1 MKIWLV
7 FVVGGVTIVCICD
20 LLLLGI
26 LGLVAVMDYRC
37 FKVRN
42 SAIAMIL
49 IIAFIRMVLIDLSIY
64 DLIKRGVICVILVL
78 MYFGVGYSLEI
89 LDLKRYRVGKT
100 IGGADVKIALALV
113 ITLGFWECMWVLLLG
128 GVVCVID
135 VFLER
140 ICLEKTL
147 RQIPL
152 GVFIFS
158 GYLLVFALNV
168 GGFKV

>member
-1 MKIWLV
+1 M
-7 FVVGGVTIVCICD
+7 
-20 LLLLGI
+20 
-26 LGLVAVMDYRC
+26 MDYRC
-37 FKVRN
+37 FKVKN
-42 SAIAMIL
+42 SAIVMIL
-49 IIAFIRMVLIDLSIY
+49 LTAVIKMLLIDLS
-64 DLIKRGVICVILVL
+64 LFELLERGIICAILVQV
-78 MYFGVGYSLEI
+78 YFMADYAMEKLVF
-89 LDLKRYRVGKT
+89 KRFREGKT
-100 IGGADVKIALALV
+100 IGGADVKIALALM

-128 GVVCVID
+128 GAVCVID
-135 VFLER
+135 VILER

>member
-1 MKIWLV
+1 M
-7 FVVGGVTIVCICD
+7 
-20 LLLLGI
+20 LLGI
-26 LGLVAVMDYRC
+26 LGVIAVMDYRC
-37 FKVRN
+37 FKVKN
-42 SAIAMIL
+42 STIAMIL
-49 IIAFIRMVLIDLSIY
+49 LMAFMKLILIDLSLY
-64 DLIKRGVICVILVL
+64 ELLKRGVICAILVPV
-78 MYFGVGYSLEI
+78 YFMADYAMEK
-89 LDLKRYRVGKT
+89 LDSKRFREGKML
-100 IGGADVKIALALV
+100 GGADVKIALALV

-135 VFLER
+135 VILER
-140 ICLEKTL
+140 ICLEKTF